1 MKKVFIVLSLLA
13 LPIFPA
19 LEDGA
24 GLIGIPTA
32 NVIGSGGELRLL
44 TSFATRGGVSHPFA
58 FSTIVGWGFNDR
70 METYLKAYTSR
81 DFAIDFEYLI
91 LKGKG
96 NKPSFA
102 AGIRNITY
110 REYISPVGGTRTA
123 AFPDDS
129 DYVKVGGRPPEFGSI
144 FGVMSIKPHPIVE
157 LTFGLGRGEFVGY
170 GPHSH
175 WFNTD
180 ILFTVHQHELSEKA
194 HPNFTLGLFMGGKVE
209 LAKGMFLMA
218 DFDGRDAHIGMRY
231 DTPMFQANIAWSKV
245 EQIIGS
251 YPMRVDAGLSFKS
264 SLFVP
269 SHREG
274 FIIGIISNKETNQP
288 TSANVIVVSS
298 KTKAKKVYK
307 STGAYKI
314 GLPPGRYTIYYQ
326 KDGFN
331 TLRANI
337 VVRESKSLKI
347 DIPLTKKKTK
357 AEIAA
362 EAHIKT
368 GVMYYKGN
376 DYINARKE
384 FQTALRLDPMNILA
398 KGYLTKVNK
407 KIREQV
413 NSLTLQASS
422 IESTKPATA
431 LSIWKKVLEY
441 DSNNALAK
449 LKVTEITKKLY
460 PVARKKRSVV
470 RRKKPARRVKKK
482 PVRKLTR
489 AEINKLYKQAVGY
502 YMDGKYKRAIGLLKK
517 ILKSDPANARAK
529 RYLKKAQKK
538 L

>member
-1 MKKVFIVLSLLA
+1 MKKVFILLSLLA

-110 REYISPVGGTRTA
+110 RKYISPVGGNATA

-144 FGVMSIKPHPIVE
+144 FGVMSIKPHPMVE

-170 GPHSH
+170 GPRSH

-180 ILFTVHQHELSEKA
+180 ILFATNQHDLSGNS
-194 HPNFTLGLFMGGKVE
+194 HPWFTLGLFMGGKVE
-209 LAKGMFLMA
+209 LAKGTFLMA
-218 DFDGRDAHIGMRY
+218 DFDGRDAHIGIRY
-231 DTPMFQANIAWSKV
+231 DSPMFQANVSWSKV

-251 YPMRVDAGLSFKS
+251 YPMRVDVGLALKS
-264 SLFVP
+264 PLFFP
-269 SHREG
+269 YQMQG
-274 FIIGIISNKETNQP
+274 FITGIITDKETHQP
-288 TSANVIVVSS
+288 TSAKIIVISS
-298 KTKAKKVYK
+298 KTKERKVFTTTGVYK
-307 STGAYKI
+307 IALT
-314 GLPPGRYTIYYQ
+314 PGRYTIYYE
-326 KDGFN
+326 KSGFN
-331 TLRANI
+331 TLKANLTLRA
-337 VVRESKSLKI
+337 SKSLKLN
-347 DIPLTKKKTK
+347 IPLTKKKNK
-357 AEIAA
+357 AEVAA

-368 GVMYYKGN
+368 GVLYYKGN
-376 DYINARKE
+376 DYISAKKE

-441 DSNNALAK
+441 DPNNALAK

-460 PVARKKRSVV
+460 PIMRKKRPAV
-470 RRKKPARRVKKK
+470 RRKKPARRVKRK
-482 PVRKLTR
+482 PVKKLTK
-489 AEINKLYKQAVGY
+489 AEINRLYKQAVGY
-502 YMDGKYKRAIGLLKK
+502 YMDGKYKKAIGLLKK
-517 ILKSDPANARAK
+517 ILKSDPTNARAK
-529 RYLKKAQKK
+529 RYLEKAQKK